1 MNYQESMNS
10 RWRRELFRICI
21 VFAILEF
28 IIENILFLFYPNIH
42 PFYLSERQ
50 YKLRFIVLPSVIN
63 MIAISAVAV
72 GLKDNKISNEEKN
85 TSVCVLFY
93 FFCASTQV
101 IHYVHAPLLVLP
113 TIAILVTILFANK
126 KLTRYI
132 FLASLG
138 SLFFSYLLAALEM
151 RRGDVD
157 LHIDVLLS
165 AGILY
170 MAYVIANLLT
180 NYVRQQIDYIVD
192 SSERQKLL
200 MKECH
205 MDALMGIGNRRALD
219 SRLEEV
225 TKEASESE
233 NMYLLLIDIDNFKQ
247 INDIYGHQC
256 GDEVLIVLAGLIRAM
271 TPYERIEGYRY
282 GGEEI
287 VVLLRN
293 KDEQQAVQ
301 CCENIRHTF
310 ENLRYSFEPNRKI
323 TFSGGLVAYQKE
335 MTVEQWV
342 SAADEALYFAK
353 GNGKNQIQREV
364 AVRMQKG

>member
-10 RWRRELFRICI
+10 RWRREIFRVCI
-21 VFAILEF
+21 IFAILEF
-28 IIENILFLFYPNIH
+28 VIENILFLFYPNLRT
-42 PFYLSERQ
+42 FYLSEKQ
-50 YKLRFIVLPSVIN
+50 YEFRFIVLPTMIN
-63 MIAISAVAV
+63 IIALAAVSV
-72 GLKDNKISNEEKN
+72 GLKDKKISNEEKN
-85 TSVCVLFY
+85 ISVCILFY

-101 IHYVHAPLLVLP
+101 IHYVYAPVLTLP
-113 TIAILVTILFANK
+113 ALAILITILFANK
-126 KLTRYI
+126 KLTKYI
-132 FLASLG
+132 FFASLG
-138 SLFFSYLLAALEM
+138 SLLLSYLLAALEL
-151 RRGDVD
+151 RRNDPD
-157 LHIDVLLS
+157 LHIEVIIS
-165 AGILY
+165 AGVLY

-180 NYVRQQIDYIVD
+180 KYIRHQVNYIVD

-200 MKECH
+200 MKECN

-225 TKEASESE
+225 TKNSNDES
-233 NMYLLLIDIDNFKQ
+233 MYLLLIDIDNFKQ

-293 KDEQQAVQ
+293 KDEEQAMQ

-310 ENLRYSFEPNRKI
+310 ENLRYSFEPNRTI
-323 TFSGGLVAYQKE
+323 TFSGGLATYQKD
-335 MTVEQWV
+335 MTVEEWV

-364 AVRMQKG
+364 TVRMQKE